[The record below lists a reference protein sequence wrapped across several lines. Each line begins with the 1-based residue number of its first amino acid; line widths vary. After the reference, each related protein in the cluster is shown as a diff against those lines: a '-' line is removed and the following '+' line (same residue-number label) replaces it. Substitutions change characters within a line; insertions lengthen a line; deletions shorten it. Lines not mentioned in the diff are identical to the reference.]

1 MTDSEGDAPP
11 SSPTPGEPGGCDCP
25 LCFCTAST
33 IQLVVP
39 TIEVLEAAGMRV
51 AYEEAM
57 LVLTPQVSG
66 TDLFHP
72 PSA

>member
-1 MTDSEGDAPP
+1 
-11 SSPTPGEPGGCDCP
+11 
-25 LCFCTAST
+25 
-33 IQLVVP
+33 VVP

-51 AYEEAM
+51 AYEEAT
-57 LVLTPQVSG
+57 LVLTPQVAG